1 MNWRKYI
8 NKSSI
13 ALLAVIVLSS
23 KALIFFNYYV
33 IKITASTRGYI
44 NGESNYSKGQKDA
57 SNYLMQYLESES
69 EVDWKLYQKNM
80 LIPFGPRDFRLAL
93 LNDSS
98 RSEMHRALLQGRN
111 HPDDTDNYI
120 WLYKNFGH
128 FPFMQEAVEIWT
140 KGDQYNEKLDSIA
153 QYCHAL
159 IAKKGKNELDISLV
173 KSEIIRINKELSVI
187 EYSFSDVLSNTSRMV
202 EGWLR
207 IANVIFVILI
217 VGGSGTYFIILIK
230 RLEESEKEL
239 IANNS
244 KLEDVNSALD
254 RFAYSVS
261 HDLQAPISSLK
272 GLVELLKR
280 EGEQEQLPAYLNM
293 MNDSL
298 DRQDEYIKNVLIHSR
313 NRRMAN
319 DLKLVELSVV
329 IEEILMDLNHYNGRD
344 KVEIEVD
351 LPDNVVTDENR
362 LKIVM
367 SNLIS
372 NAIKYRDDSKAPKIK
387 IYSKPHK
394 DGTLITV
401 EDNGIG
407 IKGEHQAKVY
417 NMFFVINDSKKGTG
431 LGMYIVKDAI
441 QQMNAS
447 ISLESTYGSG
457 TRFDVFIPHSSES

>member
-1 MNWRKYI
+1 MEWKKYI
-8 NKSSI
+8 SKSSI

-23 KALIFFNYYV
+23 MALIFFNYYV

-44 NGESNYSKGQKDA
+44 SGESNYSKGQKDA
-57 SNYLMQYLESES
+57 LNYLLQYLESES
-69 EVDWKLYQKNM
+69 ETDWKLYQKNM

-111 HPDDTDNYI
+111 HPDDLDNYI
-120 WLYKNFGH
+120 WLYNNFGH
-128 FPFMQEAVEIWT
+128 FPFMQEAVAIWT

-153 QYCHAL
+153 QYCHAM
-159 IAKKGKNELDISLV
+159 IAKGEKDELNVSSV
-173 KSEIIRINKELSVI
+173 KSEIILINKELSKI
-187 EYSFSDVLSNTSRMV
+187 EYSFTDVLSNTSRKV

-217 VGGSGTYFIILIK
+217 VGGSGSYFIVLVK
-230 RLEESEKEL
+230 RLEKSEKEL
-239 IANNS
+239 IENNS

-261 HDLQAPISSLK
+261 HDLRAPISSLK
-272 GLVELLKR
+272 GLVELLKS
-280 EGEQEQLPAYLNM
+280 EGEQEQLPTYLNM

-298 DRQDEYIKNVLIHSR
+298 NRQDEYIKNVLLHSR
-313 NRRMAN
+313 NRRMVN
-319 DLKLVELSVV
+319 DFKLVELSVV
-329 IEEILMDLNHYNGRD
+329 VDDILKDLIHYDGMD
-344 KVEIEVD
+344 KVEIKVD

-372 NAIKYRDDSKAPKIK
+372 NAIKYRDNNKAPTIE
-387 IYSKPHK
+387 IYSKLQK
-394 DGTLITV
+394 DGIIISV
-401 EDNGIG
+401 KDNGVG
-407 IKGEHQAKVY
+407 IKAEHQPKVY
-417 NMFFVINDSKKGTG
+417 DMFFVTNNSNKGTG

-447 ISLESTYGSG
+447 ISLESTYGIGS
-457 TRFDVFIPHSSES
+457 RFDVFIPQYAES